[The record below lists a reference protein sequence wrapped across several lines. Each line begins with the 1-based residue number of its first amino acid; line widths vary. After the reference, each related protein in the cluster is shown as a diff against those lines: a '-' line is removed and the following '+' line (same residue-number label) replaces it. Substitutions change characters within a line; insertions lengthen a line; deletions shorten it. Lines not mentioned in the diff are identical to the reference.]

1 METNNQQPITNNKK
15 GILLVNLG
23 SPKSTDVNDVKDY
36 LDEFLMDEKVIDY
49 RWIFRTL
56 LVQGIILK
64 TRPKKSAEAYKT
76 VWTDEG
82 SPLIVISKN
91 LQKKLQELVD
101 VPVGLGMR
109 YAEPSIKT
117 GIQELVDQGITN
129 ITLFP
134 LYPQYAMS
142 TTETVID
149 KAEEVRKKFFPDI
162 KINYVEPFYNREIYI
177 NSLAESIREKLP
189 ADFDLLQ
196 FSYHGVP
203 ERHIYKTDPT
213 KTCNMNTCCSKEDNP
228 SHKFCYRHQCY
239 KVTELVCEKLGI
251 PKEKALVTFQ
261 SRLGKDKWM
270 EPYTDATLE
279 GLGKKGIK
287 KLAIVCPAFVSDCLE
302 TLEEISEEG
311 KEIFLH
317 GGGERFDYIPCLNEE
332 QSWVNVVKTLCEE
345 KLDDFYFH

>member
-1 METNNQQPITNNKK
+1 MSQSNNKK

-23 SPKSTDVNDVKDY
+23 SPKSTAVEDVKNY

-49 RWIFRTL
+49 RWIFRAL

-82 SPLIVISKN
+82 SPLIVISKH
-91 LQKKLQELVD
+91 LQQKLQEVVD

-109 YAEPSIKT
+109 YGEPSIKN
-117 GIQELVDQGITN
+117 GIQELVDQGITE

-149 KAEEVRKKFFPDI
+149 KAEEVRKKFFPEI
-162 KINYVEPFYNREIYI
+162 KINYIEPFYNRDIYI
-177 NSLAESIREKLP
+177 KALADSIREKLP
-189 ADFDLLQ
+189 VDFDLLQ

-213 KTCNMNTCCSKEDNP
+213 KTCSIDNCCMKDDLP
-228 SHKFCYRHQCY
+228 SHKYCYRHQCF
-239 KVTELVCEKLGI
+239 KVTELVREQLGL
-251 PKEKALVTFQ
+251 PKDKVMVTFQ
-261 SRLGKDKWM
+261 SRLGKDKWI

-279 GLGKKGIK
+279 GLAKKGIK

-302 TLEEISEEG
+302 TLEEISVEG

-317 GGGERFDYIPCLNEE
+317 GGGERFDYIPCLNEDAN
-332 QSWVNVVKTLCEE
+332 WVNVVKTLSEE
-345 KLDDFYFH
+345 KLAEF